1 MRLREIVG
9 LIGAEVDGGE
19 AAQAA
24 GDVEIRRVAKIE
36 EAADGDITFV
46 ANPRYIRYLETTHA
60 SAVIVSK
67 SLRGEG
73 AFHPRA
79 FLLRVDD
86 PYLSFLKVLLA
97 FTPPKD
103 PLPPGIHA
111 TAVVSP
117 GATLGNNVRIGA
129 HVVVSEG
136 CRIGDG
142 TMIGHGT
149 VLGENV
155 EIGRG
160 SLLYANVT
168 VREGCR
174 IGSRV
179 VIHSGTV
186 IGSDGFGFAP
196 RADGT
201 YEKIPQLGI
210 VVIEDDVELGANCA
224 VDRATMGETRIKRGV
239 KLDNLIQVGHNVVIG
254 ESTVIAAQT
263 GISGSTKVGR
273 FNMIGGQ
280 VGFTG
285 HLSIADNTKIGAQSG
300 VHRSIEKPGTVI
312 FGTPALPQ
320 RESFRVQGALTQL
333 PDLLVT
339 VRQLR
344 QRIED
349 LERKLEQLRPGP
361 ERGGGQAGGEL
372 ATTPE

>member
-1 MRLREIVG
+1 MKLRDIVG
-9 LIGAEVDGGE
+9 LIGAEVDGAE
-19 AAQAA
+19 APPAA
-24 GDVEIRRVAKIE
+24 GEMEIRRVAKIE
-36 EAADGDITFV
+36 EAAEGDITFV
-46 ANPRYIRYLETTHA
+46 ANPRYIRYIETTHA
-60 SAVIVSK
+60 SAVIVSR
-67 SLRGEG
+67 SLRAERS
-73 AFHPRA
+73 FHPRA
-79 FLLRVDD
+79 LLLRVDD

-97 FTPPKD
+97 FNPPGD
-103 PLPPGIHA
+103 PLPPGIHPSA
-111 TAVVSP
+111 AVHP
-117 GATLGNNVRIGA
+117 GATLGKDVRIGA
-129 HVVVSEG
+129 HAVVSQG

-142 TMIGHGT
+142 SMIGHGT
-149 VLGENV
+149 VLGDNV
-155 EIGRG
+155 EIGRA

-179 VIHSGTV
+179 VIHPGTV

-196 RADGT
+196 RPDGT

-210 VVIEDDVELGANCA
+210 VVIEDDVELGANCT

-254 ESTVIAAQT
+254 ESTVIAAQS

-300 VHRSIEKPGTVI
+300 VHRSIEKPGTVV
-312 FGTPALPQ
+312 FGTPAMPQ
-320 RESFRVQGALTQL
+320 REAFRVQGALTQL
-333 PDLLVT
+333 PELLVT

-344 QRIED
+344 QRVEE
-349 LERKLEQLRPGP
+349 LEKRLEHLRLNG
-361 ERGGGQAGGEL
+361 EREGRQAGSE
-372 ATTPE
+372 TPETTR

>member
-1 MRLREIVG
+1 MEIC
-9 LIGAEVDGGE
+9 
-19 AAQAA
+19 
-24 GDVEIRRVAKIE
+24 RVAKIE
-36 EAADGDITFV
+36 EAAEGDITFV
-46 ANPRYIRYLETTHA
+46 ANPRYIRYVETTHA
-60 SAVIVSK
+60 SAVIVGKTLRAEK
-67 SLRGEG
+67 SS
-73 AFHPRA
+73 HPRA
-79 FLLRVDD
+79 LLLRVDD

-97 FTPPKD
+97 FNPPGD
-103 PLPPGIHA
+103 PLPPGIHPS
-111 TAVVSP
+111 AVVHP
-117 GATLGNNVRIGA
+117 GATLGKDVRIGA
-129 HVVVSEG
+129 HAVISEG

-142 TMIGHGT
+142 SMIGHGT

-155 EIGRG
+155 EIGRA

-179 VIHSGTV
+179 VIHPGTV

-196 RADGT
+196 RPDGT

-210 VVIEDDVELGANCA
+210 VVIEDDVEMGANCA

-254 ESTVIAAQT
+254 ESTVIAAQS

-300 VHRSIEKPGTVI
+300 VHRSIEKPGTVV
-312 FGTPALPQ
+312 FGTPAMPQ
-320 RESFRVQGALTQL
+320 REAFRVQGALTQL
-333 PDLLVT
+333 PELLVT

-344 QRIED
+344 QRVEE
-349 LERKLEQLRPGP
+349 LEKKL
-361 ERGGGQAGGEL
+361 GQARQNGERDGRQSGGESP
-372 ATTPE
+372 ATSR